1 MRGYFKDIKR
11 SRESIDEDGWLHSG
25 DVGAILTDQ
34 GNALKIIDR
43 VKNLFKLSQGEYVA
57 PDKVQN
63 LLINSKYVK
72 QIFLHGESHFNYAIA
87 LVYPDLNECI
97 SFLKEKKKLGDIDY
111 DKITYNDLIKNKI
124 MEEEIVKDC
133 NIVGR
138 KLGLKGFE
146 LPKKIRIINE
156 GFTPQ
161 NNLMTSTLK
170 LKLKEIRM
178 KYNDVLKQLYQEKL

>member
-1 MRGYFKDIKR
+1 M
-11 SRESIDEDGWLHSG
+11 
-25 DVGAILTDQ
+25 
-34 GNALKIIDR
+34 
-43 VKNLFKLSQGEYVA
+43 
-57 PDKVQN
+57 
-63 LLINSKYVK
+63 
-72 QIFLHGESHFNYAIA
+72 
-87 LVYPDLNECI
+87 
-97 SFLKEKKKLGDIDY
+97 GDIDY
-111 DKITYNDLIKNKI
+111 DKITYDDLCGNKI
-124 MEEEIVKDC
+124 MEEEIIKDC